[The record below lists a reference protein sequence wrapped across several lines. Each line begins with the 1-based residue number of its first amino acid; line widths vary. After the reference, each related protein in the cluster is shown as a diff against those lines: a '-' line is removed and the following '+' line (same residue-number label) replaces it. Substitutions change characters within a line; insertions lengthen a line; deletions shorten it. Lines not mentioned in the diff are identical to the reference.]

1 MLDYGWRIDANT
13 ALLRAKYD
21 DFVQAASAAEASTIA
36 GNVPVNV
43 PQNVSNIWATWAFAP
58 DWSANGGVQ
67 IVGRTYADNANTLTR
82 PAYNIVNAGVQW
94 KPDANTTVSFRIY
107 NLFDEVYTTS
117 GGTTQ
122 WLLGMPRTAQL
133 AVNVKF

>member
-1 MLDYGWRIDANT
+1 M
-13 ALLRAKYD
+13 
-21 DFVQAASAAEASTIA
+21 
-36 GNVPVNV
+36 
-43 PQNVSNIWATWAFAP
+43 
-58 DWSANGGVQ
+58 
-67 IVGRTYADNANTLTR
+67 TR
-82 PAYNIVNAGVQW
+82 PAYNIVNASVQW
-94 KPDANTTVSFRIY
+94 KPDLNTTVSLRVY